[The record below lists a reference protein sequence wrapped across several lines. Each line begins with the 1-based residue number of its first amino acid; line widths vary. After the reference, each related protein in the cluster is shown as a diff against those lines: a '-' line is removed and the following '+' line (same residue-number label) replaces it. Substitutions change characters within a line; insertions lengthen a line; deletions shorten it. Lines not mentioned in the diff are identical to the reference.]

1 MYAPPTREGF
11 PGIGDLGLVSGEKT
25 MEAGMSEQDENG
37 MTLLQRV
44 RARAETPEGKAWDAQ
59 LDKAA
64 ARWKWRLGDSPF
76 FAARAKQVEEQ
87 EGSDWSYWRSL
98 AASAPY
104 A

>member
-1 MYAPPTREGF
+1 
-11 PGIGDLGLVSGEKT
+11 
-25 MEAGMSEQDENG
+25 MSEQHESG
-37 MTLLQRV
+37 MTLLQRT
-44 RARAETPEGKAWDAQ
+44 RAWAETPEGKAWDAQ

-64 ARWKWRLGDSPF
+64 ARWKWRLGDSPY
-76 FAARAKQVEEQ
+76 FAAKAKRVEEQ